1 MDAKLIAIA
10 ESLYHA
16 QQTLTTIPP
25 ISDTNPETTIADAYA
40 IQQYITLKR
49 LESGI
54 KIVGRKIGLT
64 SKAMQDLF
72 NVNEPDYGT
81 IFEDLVYPNKSVLPR
96 EKMIQA
102 RVEAEIAFILKK
114 DLPGPNIT
122 AWQVLQATEGVM
134 PCLEIIDSRIENY
147 KIRIQDTIADNASCW
162 GVILG
167 SKLSYPLGID
177 YSVLGLTVYKNGE
190 VAATATGAAVLG
202 NPLNSVAWLAN
213 KMLEYGVVLK
223 AGDIIISGSLIAA
236 FPIDKGDIIQAEFDR
251 LGEVS
256 VIIA

>member
-16 QQTLTTIPP
+16 QQTLTTIAP
-25 ISDTNPETTIADAYA
+25 ISDTHPEITIDDAYA
-40 IQQYITLKR
+40 IQQYITKKR
-49 LESGI
+49 LESGQ

-64 SKAMQDLF
+64 SKVMQDLF

-81 IFEDLVYPNKSVLPR
+81 IFEDLVYPNRCVIKKD
-96 EKMIQA
+96 KMIQA
-102 RVEAEIAFILKK
+102 RVEAEVAFILKQ
-114 DLPGPNIT
+114 DLLGPNIT
-122 AWQVLQATEGVM
+122 ALQVLQATEGVM

-147 KIRIQDTIADNASCW
+147 RIKIQDTIADNASCW

-167 SKLSYPLGID
+167 SKLSHPLGID

-223 AGDIIISGSLIAA
+223 AGDIVISGSLIGA
-236 FPIDKGDIIQAEFDR
+236 FPIDKGDVVQANFDR
-251 LGEVS
+251 IGEVS
-256 VIIA
+256 VIIG